1 MMSKDNIGILGMVR
15 YLLLFCV
22 IAVGLMAI
30 VATGGDDG
38 SGVIGGGG
46 GSGTLSVGLT
56 DASTDDY
63 QAVYVTINEVQVH
76 MPDADGFET
85 VDTPETTYNLL
96 ELVNGLIEQLALTE
110 LEAGDYTQMRLILGE
125 GPDGA
130 DDGTNILGDP
140 HPFANYIIDTSVPAN
155 VVELKTPSAQQ
166 SGIKI
171 VHGFTI
177 NDGGETE
184 LVLDFDA
191 QKSVVKTGGGKYILK
206 PTIKVI
212 DTAVS
217 STISGSVTDD
227 GDPGNP
233 IEGVSV
239 SAQVYDD
246 AAADI
251 KDEVLIQAS
260 TVTDENGEYKMILE
274 PGTYNIVAYKDAY
287 SPECT
292 NVVLESETD
301 LTDQDF
307 TLSAATTGTVSGSVE
322 IENGGEDDSATLSF
336 RQECDGGSG
345 PEPIEVK
352 SANVGY
358 EGATWTYSAVTLPV
372 GTYDVIASA
381 DMADEADER
390 TTQEISD
397 VEVTDGADTEIAPII
412 FPEP

>member
-22 IAVGLMAI
+22 IAVGFMAI
-30 VATGGDDG
+30 VATGGGGGGG
-38 SGVIGGGG
+38 SGVIGG

-56 DASTDDY
+56 DAFTDDY

-76 MPDADGFET
+76 MPGGEWE
-85 VDTPETTYNLL
+85 VVGTPEETYNLL
-96 ELVNGLIEQLALTE
+96 ELVNGMIEQLALTE
-110 LEAGDYTQMRLILGE
+110 LAAGDYTQMRLILGE
-125 GPDGA
+125 NPDGH
-130 DDGTNILGDP
+130 DGEDNILGHE
-140 HPFANYIIDTSVPAN
+140 HPYANYIIDTSDN
-155 VVELKTPSAQQ
+155 EVEMKTPSAQQ
-166 SGIKI
+166 TGIKI

-177 NDGGETE
+177 NDGGVTE

-191 QKSVVKTGGGKYILK
+191 QKSVVKTGGGKYLLK

-217 STISGSVTDD
+217 STISGTVTDGTD
-227 GDPGNP
+227 S

-246 AAADI
+246 SATDK

-260 TVTDENGEYKMILE
+260 TITDENGEYKMILE
-274 PGTYNIVAYKDAY
+274 AGTYNIVAYKDGY

-292 NVVLESETD
+292 NVVLESGTD
-301 LTDQDF
+301 LTGEDF
-307 TLSAATTGTVSGSVE
+307 TLSDADTGTVSGSVE
-322 IENGGEDDSATLSF
+322 IIGGVEDDSATLSF

-352 SANVGY
+352 SINVGY
-358 EGATWTYSAVTLPV
+358 EGGTWTYSGETLPV

-381 DMADEADER
+381 VMADEADER
-390 TTQEISD
+390 TTQEVSD
-397 VEVTDGADTEIAPII
+397 VVVTDGADTVIDPII
-412 FPEP
+412 FLEP